1 MEREPTTYSRPLVVG
16 GLAAVLLADLVVGL
30 SDGAFAGCGAAV
42 LLAAAVVHAASD
54 EPRAAAGWGFF
65 AIGFGFFG
73 VFGADDTVVLLAV
86 GSLLV
91 AGLALQVSQRVE
103 DRMDAEES

>member
-1 MEREPTTYSRPLVVG
+1 MYRSAVRPVWNASRRRTAGPSSSAGWPWCCWPTS
-16 GLAAVLLADLVVGL
+16 
-30 SDGAFAGCGAAV
+30 S
-42 LLAAAVVHAASD
+42 SD

-65 AIGFGFFG
+65 ALGFDFFG
-73 VFGADDTVVLLAV
+73 VFGAGDTVVLLAV

-103 DRMDAEES
+103 KRVESGGN